1 METIT
6 PVDEGEGMI
15 MTRSALVTGADHGVG
30 LGIVQVLLE
39 RGLTVFAGRYA
50 AKEGALQQLQA
61 LHKDRLHLV
70 DLDISDEGSVKAAAD
85 WVGAYTDRIE
95 LLINNAGILGD
106 IEATVLDELDY
117 AEMLQVFNVNAL
129 GALRVTQAFLPL
141 LLRGEGKLL
150 ANISSEA
157 GSIGSCTRHNW
168 YAYCMSKAALNMQ
181 SALIYNQ
188 FKGEGLTLLVLHPG
202 YVQSYMHGELNTKA
216 TLTVEQA
223 AANIIGIID
232 NHASYEPIDGKP
244 PYIHTA
250 TGERLVW

>member
-1 METIT
+1 
-6 PVDEGEGMI
+6 
-15 MTRSALVTGADHGVG
+15 MTTQFALVTGADRGVG
-30 LGIVQVLLE
+30 LGLVQELL
-39 RGLTVFAGRYA
+39 GQGFTVFAGRYA
-50 AKEGALQQLQA
+50 ASEGPLQQLKD
-61 LHKDRLHLV
+61 LHKNNLHLV
-70 DLDISDEGSVKAAAD
+70 DLDISNAESVRAAAS
-85 WVGAYTDRIE
+85 WVGEYTERID

-117 AEMLQVFNVNAL
+117 AEMQEVFNVNAL
-129 GALRVTQAFLPL
+129 GTLRVTQAFLPML
-141 LLRGEGKLL
+141 LHSERKLL

-188 FKGEGLTLLVLHPG
+188 FKSQGLKLLVLHPG

-216 TLTVEQA
+216 SLTVEQA
-223 AANIIGIID
+223 ASNIVRTINNYD
-232 NHASYEPIDGKP
+232 SYEPVDGKP

>member
-1 METIT
+1 MTINQT
-6 PVDEGEGMI
+6 
-15 MTRSALVTGADHGVG
+15 AFVTGADHGVG
-30 LGIVQVLLE
+30 LGLVQVLLE
-39 RGLTVFAGRYA
+39 RGWTVFAGRYA
-50 AKEGALQQLQA
+50 AKEGEL
-61 LHKDRLHLV
+61 DRLQGAYKEQLHV
-70 DLDISDEGSVKAAAD
+70 TDLDIADDDSVRAAAD
-85 WVGAYTDRIE
+85 RVRENTDRID

-106 IEATVLDELDY
+106 IDSTVLDELDF
-117 AEMLQVFNVNAL
+117 AEMQQVFNVNAL
-129 GALRVTQAFLPL
+129 GALRVTQALLPML
-141 LLRGEGKLL
+141 LKGEGKLL

-157 GSIGSCTRHNW
+157 GSVGSCTRINW

-188 FKGEGLTLLVLHPG
+188 FKSEGLKLLVLHPG

-216 TLTVEQA
+216 SLTVGQA
-223 AANIIGIID
+223 AANIIRTIE